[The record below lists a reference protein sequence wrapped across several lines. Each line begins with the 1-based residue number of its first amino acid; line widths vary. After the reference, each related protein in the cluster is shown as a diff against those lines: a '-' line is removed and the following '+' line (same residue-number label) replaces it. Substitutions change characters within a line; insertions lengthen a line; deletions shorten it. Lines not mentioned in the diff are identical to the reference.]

1 MTRLLRD
8 TLHEWADETRVPHD
22 LADRALRRRAWKPV
36 GMVVL
41 AVGLVAAIAV
51 SAVGLRGAQP
61 AAHDPQAAM
70 HAATGVMLPPRPSPA
85 PTDVRTDTEN
95 SPPTKLI
102 AAGRMAVSAYY
113 TDRREQLSDNEQRI
127 RRTWSLYDPRTDG
140 YEETQWAWVDVAPG
154 LQVAAVLEGD
164 LISKRLGILD
174 MNTRQIL
181 KWIDL
186 EHPVGSVAW
195 SPDGTKVLATAY
207 SSYPDILEGKGSQ
220 AASRPG
226 TSPRTGYYIVDVEA
240 GTADYHELPPMTD
253 QMSPDQKI
261 FNMNGRQD
269 LGWSLDGTML
279 WAPTATTPD
288 RVFYTLDGEQR
299 EAPEGDRYVDYSRI
313 SATSPNGR
321 LVLGPDGLPTK
332 VTDAAT
338 GQVVGQ
344 QRVLQLQAWA
354 DDDNIIALGCAGAC
368 KSEFNNGL
376 VLVSVDGKR
385 MTQLGTNRDSNKDGA
400 WRWVLTPR

>member
-1 MTRLLRD
+1 MTRVLRE
-8 TLHEWADETRVPHD
+8 TLREWADETRVPHD

-51 SAVGLRGAQP
+51 SAAVGLRDVHNAPDTVRP
-61 AAHDPQAAM
+61 ANGI
-70 HAATGVMLPPRPSPA
+70 TLPARPSPA
-85 PTDVRTDTEN
+85 PTDVRTDTEH

-113 TDRREQLSDNEQRI
+113 TIRREKISDNEQRV
-127 RRTWSLYDPRTDG
+127 RYTWSLYDPRNDG

-186 EHPVGSVAW
+186 EHPVGSVTW

-207 SSYPDILEGKGSQ
+207 SSYPDILEGKGAQ
-220 AASRPG
+220 VAPRPG
-226 TSPRTGYYIVDVEA
+226 SSPRTGYYIVDAEA
-240 GTADYHELPPMTD
+240 GTADYHELPPMAD
-253 QMSPDQKI
+253 EGINDEKKP

-279 WAPTATTPD
+279 WAPTSTTPD
-288 RVFYTLDGEQR
+288 RVFYSLDGEPR
-299 EAPEGDRYVDYSRI
+299 EAPKGDRYVAYSGI
-313 SATSPNGR
+313 SSTSPNGR
-321 LVLGPDGLPTK
+321 LVLGADGLPTK
-332 VTDAAT
+332 ITDAET
-338 GQVVGQ
+338 GQIAGRQ
-344 QRVLQLQAWA
+344 KVLQLHAWA
-354 DDDNIIALGCAGAC
+354 DDDNVIALGCAGEC
-368 KSEFNNGL
+368 KNEFDNGL
-376 VLVSVDGKR
+376 VLVSVDGQR
-385 MTQLGTNRDSNKDGA
+385 MTQLAANRDSNKDGA